1 MLKRFLLLIILSAN
15 IFASNISSVPLDN
28 PIYPFFDR
36 LETMRLIDELL
47 MGTKPISRDR
57 VATILLHLDSTR
69 LEMTS
74 IDKQKLNN
82 FLLDYRYE
90 IDSKNKY
97 EELPEGQNWYTV
109 LQPSQFVNDFSRIL
123 KQNNPEEENHVFL
136 WEDEENNLYFDHV
149 LNITYDKNSEDNYR
163 LANSTLY
170 KFRGLIASNLAYSLN
185 IELVGVQGDRPYRD
199 NDPILKG
206 SWRQTTEDDAKIFF
220 DRSGGELALNTQ
232 YVDLRFAMQPVSWG
246 WGESGKLILSDYV
259 EQFPYISI
267 SKNWG
272 WGSFTF
278 LHGKLLATKDSVS
291 ADLYSFYP
299 DKWVAAQ
306 RFEFSP
312 WNPLTIGLNETFI
325 YGNRYADWAYLIPFN
340 FYRAVQ
346 HNLKDRDNATIS
358 IDAQWVARPGIK
370 LYGTVFLDE
379 MSQSK
384 LGTNWYGNKHAF
396 LFGTHFTDPLNIQNL
411 SLRFEYVAVMPWVY
425 THKFNVNRYINDL
438 RPLGYWAG
446 PNSEVYYMKIYKEWH
461 HRFLTG
467 IKYRQWKHGANY
479 KNENI
484 GGDVLVGHNTLLGT
498 QQEARQTRE
507 FLEGILTTEKQF
519 EFYSQYEILN
529 DLYLNFSYINTRTNL
544 SGSTTKLT
552 EYHFGFKLDY

>member
-1 MLKRFLLLIILSAN
+1 MVKRFLFLILFTAS
-15 IFASNISSVPLDN
+15 IFASNISSVSLDH

-36 LETMRLIDELL
+36 LETMGLIDELL
-47 MGTKPISRDR
+47 MGTKPITRNR
-57 VATILLHLDSTR
+57 VANILLHLDSTKTE
-69 LEMTS
+69 LTS
-74 IDKQKLNN
+74 IDHQKLDN
-82 FLLDYRYE
+82 FLLDFRYE
-90 IDSKNKY
+90 INSKNRYK
-97 EELPEGQNWYTV
+97 ELPQGQNWYTV
-109 LQPSQFVNDFSRIL
+109 LQPSQFVKDFSRIL

-136 WEDEENNLYFDHV
+136 WEDAENNLYFDHV
-149 LNITYDKNSEDNYR
+149 FTLTYDKTSDDEYR
-163 LANSTLY
+163 VANSTLY
-170 KFRGLIASNLAYSLN
+170 KFRGLLASNFAYSLY
-185 IELVGVQGDRPYRD
+185 IELVGVQGDKSYRET
-199 NDPILKG
+199 DPIRKG
-206 SWRQTTEDDAKIFF
+206 SWIQTTEDDAKIFF
-220 DRSGGELALNTQ
+220 DRSGGELALNTH
-232 YVDLRFAMQPVSWG
+232 YVDLRFAMQSVSWG

-267 SKNWG
+267 TKNWG

-278 LHGKLLATKDSVS
+278 LHGKLLAEQDSVS
-291 ADLYSFYP
+291 KDLYKFFP

-325 YGNRYADWAYLIPFN
+325 YGNRYADWAYMIPFN

-358 IDAQWVARPGIK
+358 IDAQWVVHPEIK

-379 MSQSK
+379 MSQGK

-396 LFGTHFTDPLNIQNL
+396 QFGAHFVDPFNIDNF
-411 SLRFEYVAVMPWVY
+411 SLRMEYIAIMPWVY
-425 THKFNVNRYINDL
+425 THKFKVNRYVNNL

-446 PNSEVYYMKIYKEWH
+446 PNSEVWYLNVKKEWH

-467 IKYRQWKHGANY
+467 LKYRQWKNGANY
-479 KNENI
+479 ENENI
-484 GGDVLVGHNTLLGT
+484 GGDILVGHNNLLGT
-498 QQEARQTRE
+498 QQEARQTRK
-507 FLEGILTTEKQF
+507 FLEGILTTQKQF

-529 DLYLNFSYINTRTNL
+529 DLFLNFSLINTQTDIA
-544 SGSTTKLT
+544 GSSKDIT

>member
-1 MLKRFLLLIILSAN
+1 MFKRFLLVIFFSVNLI
-15 IFASNISSVPLDN
+15 ASNISSVSLEH

-36 LETMRLIDELL
+36 LETLGLINNLL

-57 VATILLHLDSTR
+57 VAAILLHLDSTR
-69 LEMTS
+69 TELTS
-74 IDKQKLNN
+74 IDQQKLDN
-82 FLLDYRYE
+82 FLLDFRYE
-90 IDSKNKY
+90 INSENRYK
-97 EELPEGQNWYTV
+97 ELPEGQNWYTV
-109 LQPSQFVNDFSRIL
+109 LQPSQFVKDFSRIL

-149 LNITYDKNSEDNYR
+149 FNITYDKTSDDEYR
-163 LANSTLY
+163 FANSTTY
-170 KFRGLIASNLAYSLN
+170 KFRGLIASNFSYALN
-185 IELVGVQGDRPYRD
+185 VELVGVQGDTSYRD

-206 SWRQTTEDDAKIFF
+206 SWRQTAGGGAKIFF
-220 DRSGGELALNTQ
+220 DRSGGEIALNTH

-278 LHGKLLATKDSVS
+278 LHGKLLAEEDSVS
-291 ADLYSFYP
+291 EIYGKFFA

-325 YGNRYADWAYLIPFN
+325 YGNRYADWAYMIPFN

-358 IDAQWVARPGIK
+358 IDAQWVAQPGIK
-370 LYGTVFLDE
+370 LYGTIFLDE
-379 MSQSK
+379 MKQSK

-396 LFGTHFTDPLNIQNL
+396 LFGTHFTDPIGINNL
-411 SLRFEYVAVMPWVY
+411 SFRFEYVAIMPWVY
-425 THKFNVNRYINDL
+425 THKFKVNRYINDL

-446 PNSEVYYMKIYKEWH
+446 PNSEVYYFNVNKEWH
-461 HRFLTG
+461 HRFFTG
-467 IKYRQWKHGANY
+467 IKFRQWKHGKNY

-484 GGDVLVGHNTLLGT
+484 GGNVLIGHNTIF
-498 QQEARQTRE
+498 QSQEEPRQTRK
-507 FLEGILTTEKQF
+507 FLEGLLTIEKQF

-529 DLYLNFSYINTRTNL
+529 DLFINLAITNTKTNL
-544 SGSTTKLT
+544 TGSTKELT
-552 EYHFGFKLDY
+552 EYHFGIKLDY

>member
-1 MLKRFLLLIILSAN
+1 MFRRFLLLIILSAN
-15 IFASNISSVPLDN
+15 IIASNISSVPLDN

-36 LETMRLIDELL
+36 LETMGLIDELL
-47 MGTKPISRDR
+47 MGTKPIIRDR
-57 VATILLHLDSTR
+57 VASILLYLDSTR
-69 LEMTS
+69 TEMTS
-74 IDKQKLNN
+74 IDQQKLND
-82 FLLDYRYE
+82 FLIDYRFE

-97 EELPEGQNWYTV
+97 KELPEGQNWYTV
-109 LQPSQFVNDFSRIL
+109 LQPSQFVKDFSRIL
-123 KQNNPEEENHVFL
+123 KQNSPEEENHVFL
-136 WEDEENNLYFDHV
+136 WEDEENNLYFDHI
-149 LNITYDKNSEDNYR
+149 LNITYDKTSDKDYR
-163 LANSTLY
+163 LANLTLY
-170 KFRGLIASNLAYSLN
+170 KFRGLIASNFAYSLN
-185 IELVGVQGDRPYRD
+185 IELVGVQGDKPYRE

-206 SWRQTTEDDAKIFF
+206 SWTQTTEDDAKIFF
-220 DRSGGELALNTQ
+220 DRSGGELALNTH

-259 EQFPYISI
+259 EQFPYISV

-278 LHGKLLATKDSVS
+278 LHGKLLANEDSVS

-358 IDAQWVARPGIK
+358 IDAQWVAYPGIK
-370 LYGTVFLDE
+370 IYGNVFLDE

-396 LFGTHFTDPLNIQNL
+396 LFGTHFTDPLNISNL

-425 THKFNVNRYINDL
+425 THKFKVNRYVNDL

-446 PNSEVYYMKIYKEWH
+446 PNSEVYYMNVYKEWH

-479 KNENI
+479 ENENI

-498 QQEARQTRE
+498 QQEARQTRD